1 MENRTVA
8 IENYWAKVVG
18 DMLEFKELA
27 KAKNPEFNRAL
38 QNILKFLDDCFVQT
52 CTVQGIERWEKIY
65 GVTSYP
71 ADTLEQRR
79 ARVLAVITRNL
90 PYTMR
95 ALNRMLEQLLGAGNY
110 KATIN
115 HVTSTLTVLVN
126 VKVAHQMDD
135 VRHLLDSVVP
145 ANILVD
151 LGNLYSTHERL
162 NKYTHA
168 QLANYT
174 HKYIQESLEV

>member
-1 MENRTVA
+1 
-8 IENYWAKVVG
+8 
-18 DMLEFKELA
+18 
-27 KAKNPEFNRAL
+27 
-38 QNILKFLDDCFVQT
+38 
-52 CTVQGIERWEKIY
+52 
-65 GVTSYP
+65 
-71 ADTLEQRR
+71 
-79 ARVLAVITRNL
+79 
-90 PYTMR
+90 MR

-145 ANILVD
+145 ANILVN

-162 NKYTHA
+162 ANYTHA